1 MTSDQDLDGR
11 LETFLAS
18 GPDRLPDASFDAV
31 RDHIDHTRQRAVIGP
46 WRVTVDMN
54 KLVTYG
60 LGAAAVIAVLFIGVQ
75 LLGPPAQVGA
85 GAAPSAGPSAGPAPG
100 PVGGT
105 VEFELDLAPTT
116 TQVQAVA
123 DGTSVTGTAVTSS
136 ARGTHTVELECAA
149 RDGDTWALAGTIE
162 ATSIAGER
170 PGHRS
175 AVIVK
180 DGSPQR
186 IGIWLSDPKLDGV
199 DCQGWLA
206 AITLSD
212 IDPENLTDVTSGT
225 LVPPPALAP

>member
-1 MTSDQDLDGR
+1 MNPDRDLDRR

-31 RDHIDHTRQRAVIGP
+31 RDNIDHTRQRAVIGP

-75 LLGPPAQVGA
+75 LLGPPAQGGA
-85 GAAPSAGPSAGPAPG
+85 GAAPSTGPSASPASG

-116 TQVQAVA
+116 TQVEAVA
-123 DGTSVTGTAVTSS
+123 DGTSLTGTAVTNS

-170 PGHRS
+170 PGHWS
-175 AVIVK
+175 AVIVR

-186 IGIWLSDPKLDGV
+186 IGIWLSDSKLDGV
-199 DCQGWLA
+199 DCEGWLGA
-206 AITLSD
+206 MTLGD
-212 IDPENLTDVTSGT
+212 LDPENLNDVTSGT